1 MGMIFFWVGVIIELV
16 SPYVFIN
23 VLTYIVANMGLAVGS
38 KWFTVGHSTI

>member
-23 VLTYIVANMGLAVGS
+23 VFNIYCGKYGARSGVEVA
-38 KWFTVGHSTI
+38 HSWS

>member
-23 VLTYIVANMGLAVGS
+23 VFNIYCCKYGARSGVEVA
-38 KWFTVGHSTI
+38 HSWS